1 MCNFGSDVDADDEPV
16 DVWAQLVE
24 TQFPYIKFSSLDRH
38 SRGEP
43 AHCTNAQ
50 RCLINLGPTPN
61 ADSSSGEKRIDEAIL
76 LSYASY
82 A

>member
-1 MCNFGSDVDADDEPV
+1 MQRQVKRKDVKGYGGSGVLRTFSVYVDADDEPV

-24 TQFPYIKFSSLDRH
+24 TQFPDIKFSSLDRH

-50 RCLINLGPTPN
+50 
-61 ADSSSGEKRIDEAIL
+61 DV
-76 LSYASY
+76 
-82 A
+82 